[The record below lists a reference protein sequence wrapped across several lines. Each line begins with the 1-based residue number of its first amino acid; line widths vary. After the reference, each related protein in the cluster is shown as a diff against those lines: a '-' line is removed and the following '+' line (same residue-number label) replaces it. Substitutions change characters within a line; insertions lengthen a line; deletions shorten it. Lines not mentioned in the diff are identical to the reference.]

1 MATLTRPTAAWVL
14 LSRGARRRMVRGFLY
29 MRGFVQL
36 KECVCVCFLFFSRNL
51 GTPSSCARHQGDP
64 SFQGAAH
71 GPWLPRLE
79 RETMAGGR
87 LQPPSKTA
95 KINAYQVRSFQQP
108 PFLELWCLCFSLVSW
123 RNLFSPQ
130 PFLVSSLRLHVEL

>member
-1 MATLTRPTAAWVL
+1 
-14 LSRGARRRMVRGFLY
+14 MVRGFLY

-36 KECVCVCFLFFSRNL
+36 SESGCVLLFLQQQPGNAVFLRPPP
-51 GTPSSCARHQGDP
+51 GRP

-71 GPWLPRLE
+71 GPWLPRLV
-79 RETMAGGR
+79 RETMAGGQ

-108 PFLELWCLCFSLVSW
+108 PILELWCLSFSLVSW